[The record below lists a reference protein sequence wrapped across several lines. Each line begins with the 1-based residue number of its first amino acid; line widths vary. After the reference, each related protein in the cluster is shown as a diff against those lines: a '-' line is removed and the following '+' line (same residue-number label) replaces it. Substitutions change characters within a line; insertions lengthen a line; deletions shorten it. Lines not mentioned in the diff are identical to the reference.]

1 MRAVL
6 KFALAAI
13 AFLVIAY
20 SMLWG
25 SLAIWFKMPVS
36 ELAKYLVIAIFLIPG
51 VLSLVHL
58 FTKKTRRAF
67 LVYAVFFAALLAWW
81 NTLTPPADGDW
92 APTTA
97 RQVTGTIEG
106 DILTLDGVR
115 EFQWRSENDFTE
127 NWTKRTYDLSQLETL
142 DLFLSYWGDPKMAH
156 FMLSFGFG
164 NDEFLT
170 WSIEVRRYKDG
181 NYSPVADFFKAH
193 PLVIFA
199 AEEYDVVGLRS
210 NVWDND
216 VHIFRLPGRPE
227 NMRPLLEEYVSD
239 ANRLAERPH
248 WYNSLFTNCTTV
260 VFKMMDAVGVRFPFD
275 WRIIVNGYMPEWLH
289 DEGFLNANYTTE
301 ELRALGRINERAK
314 ANGLNDGFS
323 AAIREGVPRW
333 SDQ

>member
-6 KFALAAI
+6 KFVLAALACLAI
-13 AFLVIAY
+13 SY

-25 SLAIWFKMPVS
+25 ALAIWFKLPVP
-36 ELAKYLVIAIFLIPG
+36 ELAKYMVIGVFLIPG
-51 VLSLVHL
+51 AFSVAHL

-92 APTTA
+92 APTSA

-127 NWTKRTYDLSQLETL
+127 NWTKRTYDLSQLKTL
-142 DLFLSYWGDPKMAH
+142 DLLLSYWGDPKMAH
-156 FMLSFGFG
+156 FMLSFGFATG
-164 NDEFLT
+164 EYLT
-170 WSIEVRRYKDG
+170 WSVEVRRFKDG
-181 NYSPVADFFKAH
+181 GYSPVADFFKAH

-199 AEEYDVVGLRS
+199 AEEFDIVGLRS
-210 NVWDND
+210 NIWDND

-227 NMRPLLEEYVSD
+227 NMRPLLEEYVRD
-239 ANRLAERPH
+239 ANLLAQKPH
-248 WYNSLFTNCTTV
+248 WYNSISTNCTTV
-260 VFKMMDAVGVRFPFD
+260 VFKMLDAVGVRYDFD
-275 WRIIVNGYMPEWLH
+275 WRIIVNGYLPEWLY
-289 DEGFLNANYTTE
+289 DNGSLNINYTVE

-314 ANGLNDGFS
+314 AVGLTDAFS
-323 AAIREGVPRW
+323 DAIREGVPTW
-333 SDQ
+333 SAP